1 MGLMRAAKK
10 HTRAALPKG
19 SVSAQEII
27 SFGLQLFFADS
38 LLHFAPRSCGR
49 KCDLSRNPASI
60 RESEPLTASM
70 HRASSAAM
78 ELDLEGQFAE
88 RAYPILASLVTPRP
102 IAFVTTISPDG
113 KINAAPFS
121 FFNLIGSDPPIL
133 AIAPGDRD
141 DGMPKDTARN
151 IRLTHEFVVNLVD
164 ESIAE
169 AMNKC
174 AASLPYGENEL
185 VHAGL
190 HASDSAVVKPP
201 RIAESPANLECKEW
215 GTLHIGDN
223 RVVIGLIK
231 YVHLRDELFDPEK
244 RRVRTEKLQVIG
256 RMASPNW
263 YCRTR
268 DRFEMIRP
276 P

>member
-1 MGLMRAAKK
+1 L
-10 HTRAALPKG
+10 
-19 SVSAQEII
+19 
-27 SFGLQLFFADS
+27 
-38 LLHFAPRSCGR
+38 
-49 KCDLSRNPASI
+49 
-60 RESEPLTASM
+60 
-70 HRASSAAM
+70 
-78 ELDLEGQFAE
+78 
-88 RAYPILASLVTPRP
+88 ILASLVTPRP

-121 FFNLIGSDPPIL
+121 FFNLLGAEPPIL

-141 DGMPKDTARN
+141 DGTPKDTARN

-164 ESIAE
+164 EAIAE

-190 HASDSAVVKPP
+190 HTCDSSVIRPP
-201 RIAESPANLECKEW
+201 RIAESPASLECKEW
-215 GTLHIGDN
+215 GTLQIGDN
-223 RVVIGLIK
+223 RVIVGLVK
-231 YVHLRDELFDPEK
+231 RLHLRDELFDAETK
-244 RRVRTEKLQVIG
+244 RVRSDKLLLIG

-276 P
+276 K